1 MSENKPLF
9 VRKGASPSAAVP
21 SAKALT
27 GKKDVKKRLMVS
39 GLVLVG
45 ATVAFSSMM
54 ADNPAPKAAAT
65 KPGSTEKGIVVE
77 SNPTSSRQDNE
88 EFGRKVTAELNTLKA
103 QIGELNTK
111 NEALQQKLN
120 QAEKTAAPVSTPNGI
135 VTPPVKGGSA
145 PSTTATPPAPP
156 VPPVSISGGTGS
168 LPGSTAVSPI
178 SGPVGGTGA
187 NAAPVAAPVLTTPAA
202 TPKAT
207 GPRAPQSYDVSGAS
221 SSSTTETSVAA
232 LGGLPGSGPVK
243 SKVNY
248 VKNAH
253 YGEISMGAFAPVVLL
268 NGVEAGTSTT
278 SRADPQPILM
288 TLVDHAILPGNASYS
303 LKSCFAMGTAQ
314 GNASTERAE
323 IRIDQISCTD
333 KQNKLVLNQ
342 KVSAYLVDSDGYIGI
357 RGKYVEK
364 QGAKLSRALLAGF
377 AQGLTSALGTAQS
390 ASASSITSTGS
401 TSSTTINAGA
411 VLRSSAFQGSST
423 AIGQLADFYMKEA
436 TSLFP
441 VISVANGRTAT
452 LVFSAPSVLEWAPA
466 GSKYSAEV
474 APNVNSGK

>member
-1 MSENKPLF
+1 MSENKKPLF
-9 VRKGASPSAAVP
+9 VRKGAGTPSTAVP
-21 SAKALT
+21 SAKNLS
-27 GKKDVKKRLMVS
+27 GKKDVKKRILVVS
-39 GLVLVG
+39 MIVVG
-45 ATVAFSSMM
+45 GAVAVSSML
-54 ADNPAPKAAAT
+54 AEDPAPKAAT
-65 KPGSTEKGIVVE
+65 SKQKTNEKGIVVE
-77 SNPTSSRQDNE
+77 SNPTGPRQDNE
-88 EFGRKVTAELNTLKA
+88 EFGRKVSNELNTLKA
-103 QIGELNTK
+103 QIGELNTR
-111 NEALQQKLN
+111 NASLQQQLDQVKPN
-120 QAEKTAAPVSTPNGI
+120 AAATSSTPPGI
-135 VTPPVKGGSA
+135 VAPPGRGQPATPP
-145 PSTTATPPAPP
+145 TATPPMPPAPP
-156 VPPVSISGGTGS
+156 T
-168 LPGSTAVSPI
+168 
-178 SGPVGGTGA
+178 GPVA
-187 NAAPVAAPVLTTPAA
+187 TTPIGLPAA
-202 TPKAT
+202 GGNNVAPITTPVGTPPSVIPSAPAAAPKAT
-207 GPRAPQSYDVSGAS
+207 GPKAPQSYDITGSAS
-221 SSSTTETSVAA
+221 TSSESSVAT
-232 LGGLPGSGPVK
+232 LGGLPGTGPVK

-288 TLVDHAILPGNASYS
+288 TIVDHAILPGSATYS

-314 GNASTERAE
+314 GNPSTERAE
-323 IRIDQISCTD
+323 IRVDQISCTD
-333 KQNKLVLNQ
+333 KANKLVLNQ

-377 AQGLTSALGTAQS
+377 AQGLTTALGTAQS
-390 ASASSITSTGS
+390 ASASSITSSGS

-452 LVFSAPSVLEWAPA
+452 LVFSGPSVLEWAPA
-466 GSKYSAEV
+466 GAKYTAEV
-474 APNVNSGK
+474 APNVNTGK